1 MVIRKYN
8 SADCPATAKLFYNTV
23 HTVNVADYSK
33 EQLDAWAPKNPDLD
47 KWDRS
52 LTQHYCLVA
61 VENGILIGFGD
72 IDETGHIPLFTVL
85 PGLLQTHADAVLG
98 GADDDRRVGHGQ
110 SLHHLAGKVEGA
122 RSVQNI
128 DLAALVL
135 QGGHRSGDG
144 NLALDLLR
152 VIVAH
157 GVAVHGLAHA
167 VDSAGH
173 IEQALRQSSF
183 AASAVAQ

>member
-72 IDETGHIPLFTVL
+72 IDETGYLDRLFVHRNF
-85 PGLLQTHADAVLG
+85 Q
-98 GADDDRRVGHGQ
+98 
-110 SLHHLAGKVEGA
+110 GKGT
-122 RSVQNI
+122 
-128 DLAALVL
+128 
-135 QGGHRSGDG
+135 
-144 NLALDLLR
+144 
-152 VIVAH
+152 
-157 GVAVHGLAHA
+157 
-167 VDSAGH
+167 
-173 IEQALRQSSF
+173 
-183 AASAVAQ
+183 ASAICSLLEASVNTGLITVHASITAKPFFLRRGYNVIKEQQVLRDGVFLTNFVMQKSLIN